1 MQARIAETFTKEF
14 ITLNN
19 FTKELYKLVRGKGKK
34 LEDIAKVEE
43 RVAENKVTTEEQREK
58 LVYKEAFTQDVLRIL
73 EVAELYKK
81 HDIMT

>member
-1 MQARIAETFTKEF
+1 M
-14 ITLNN
+14 NN

-43 RVAENKVTTEEQREK
+43 RMAENKIITEEQKDK
-58 LVYKEAFTQDVLRIL
+58 LVNKEAFTQDVLRIL

-81 HDIMT
+81 HDIMG